1 MPSGRRKASNRGVAA
16 RATRV
21 KTEDI
26 KDVKHDADAGTDDDD
41 DEGGEPQMSQ
51 QSKLEQ
57 QSEAEGA

>member
-26 KDVKHDADAGTDDDD
+26 KNIKYDTDAGSDDD

>member
-26 KDVKHDADAGTDDDD
+26 KDLKHDTDAGSDDD